1 MKLTNGQI
9 IIHGSVLVL
18 FEEPVVP
25 PALFVVEN

>member
-9 IIHGSVLVL
+9 IIHGSVLAL
-18 FEEPVVP
+18 FEEAVVP

>member
-9 IIHGSVLVL
+9 IIHGSVLLL
-18 FEEPVVP
+18 FEGAVVP